1 MALLVESVKYGSI
14 STTDTKN
21 NVFYVIIFTS
31 ESYTLQDNT
40 TIDWKIITA
49 VKLDVK
55 SQYLCSMQ
63 LYTNWYWYQNNQQ
76 HVITFPKSTIIHP
89 LLEVNEI
96 KDIHDIPKSVRHK
109 AQAKKPYQD
118 ILYVLLIL
126 TMITY

>member
-1 MALLVESVKYGSI
+1 M
-14 STTDTKN
+14 
-21 NVFYVIIFTS
+21 
-31 ESYTLQDNT
+31 
-40 TIDWKIITA
+40 
-49 VKLDVK
+49 KLDVK